1 VTLKASIKAK
11 IQEGAYLFGSSDP
24 GFINSSSVLVF
35 QKEKKK
41 MSMDVRCYNEKKSHQ
56 SVRTAALAAFVVLS
70 ILSLCL
76 VGCTKSGGTGLH
88 VKSHATDDKDIS
100 VKSSYA
106 FAVTKTF
113 TDIAGKITTA
123 PSYRVYAANYDL
135 DAANFAMTLDK
146 PLTSDERL
154 RVVFSLVGE
163 QAGNEKTP
171 LKAGTYSAK
180 ADKFMKVEDVGIVSR
195 KGGADSKVWLD
206 RSTLTGEVKV
216 NSVSGDTM
224 SCDVDLS
231 AGETSIKGS
240 FTAKILT
247 RK

>member
-1 VTLKASIKAK
+1 MPQNGNDQAAAVLFPAK
-11 IQEGAYLFGSSDP
+11 RLFV
-24 GFINSSSVLVF
+24 IT
-35 QKEKKK
+35 
-41 MSMDVRCYNEKKSHQ
+41 
-56 SVRTAALAAFVVLS
+56 TALIALACVFLS
-70 ILSLCL
+70 GCSKGNGGENSL
-76 VGCTKSGGTGLH
+76 T
-88 VKSHATDDKDIS
+88 VKSAATGEKDLA
-100 VKSSYA
+100 VKSAYA
-106 FAVTKTF
+106 FAVTKSF
-113 TDIAGKITTA
+113 TDATGKVTTA

-135 DAANFAMTLDK
+135 DAAGFAMTLDK
-146 PLTSDERL
+146 PLTSDDRL

-163 QAGNEKTP
+163 QGGNEKTP

-206 RSTLTGEVKV
+206 RSTLSGEVKV
-216 NSVSGDTM
+216 TSVSGDTM